1 MFWNLP
7 YYFKLWL
14 LSVFCLSLIL
24 GLIIFSH
31 SFLLSEFWNYARFCC
46 AFSGYPSGQHT
57 YLPILKSMN
66 NVFIPVM
73 TYIIV
78 HFIFSNQ
85 DNIIFILY
93 KSYFPLEFYMY
104 STFAL
109 LSIPSCIL
117 DFPFKITSFCWSIY
131 FEISFGEH
139 LLEANTLNFCLP
151 DKCHCFTLPRK

>member
-1 MFWNLP
+1 
-7 YYFKLWL
+7 
-14 LSVFCLSLIL
+14 
-24 GLIIFSH
+24 
-31 SFLLSEFWNYARFCC
+31 
-46 AFSGYPSGQHT
+46 
-57 YLPILKSMN
+57 MN

-117 DFPFKITSFCWSIY
+117 DFPFKITSFC
-131 FEISFGEH
+131 
-139 LLEANTLNFCLP
+139 
-151 DKCHCFTLPRK
+151 